1 MRQSSVYEF
10 CLCIALACQRVLFV
24 YIPEYGNFLDRVI
37 SVFVSCSKYMVSAGE
52 KGQSLP

>member
-24 YIPEYGNFLDRVI
+24 YIPEHGNFLDRVI
-37 SVFVSCSKYMVSAGE
+37 SVFVSCSKHMVSAGE